1 MTMVRTVKFML
12 VLLLVVHLA
21 AEADASDVVTGDCAA
36 TSEALASC
44 SATGD
49 ACLDQAL
56 SLFACLDGDG
66 LVEVKAD
73 SIGMVIVAGSASST
87 WRLSFPKPSREK
99 GTIHYRIGKCYAN
112 PRPDDDADSAA
123 RALVRIRNKDDPRND
138 YRYQA
143 FANPNCDG
151 RQAVGTAMSTAYFSE
166 AVESYIDTG
175 LHRPDWSDLNR

>member
-1 MTMVRTVKFML
+1 MTMVRAVKFML
-12 VLLLVVHLA
+12 VLLLATQLA

-36 TSEALASC
+36 VSETVASC
-44 SATGD
+44 SATGG

-66 LVEVKAD
+66 LVEVNAD
-73 SIGMVIVAGSASST
+73 GIGMVIMASSTSST
-87 WRLSFPKPSREK
+87 WRLSFPMPSRQAV
-99 GTIHYRIGKCYAN
+99 TTHFRIGKCYAN
-112 PRPDDDADSAA
+112 PHHDDADSSA
-123 RALVRIRNKDDPRND
+123 RALVRIRNKDDPRYD
-138 YRYQA
+138 YRYQG

-151 RQAVGTAMSTAYFSE
+151 REAVGTAMSTAYFSE